1 MAQEEVKITFT
12 IDGIEKEVKSVE
24 ELQKEMSKLGK
35 ETKKVAQENTILA
48 KGKKA
53 FSEFKDTIKGATAGF
68 KGLGGAIKATG
79 LGLLLTMIASLVEYF
94 RSSEEGSRKLAIAME
109 AVGVITGKISEFF
122 QVLGEKIFAA
132 FTNPKQAIMD
142 FVSLIKEN
150 IINRFE
156 GLLELVPKLGKAI
169 SLLFQGKF
177 KEAGKTAADA
187 VGKVVLGVED
197 ITDKVGNAAEA
208 VVEFGKT
215 VVKEVKEA
223 VNVATALVDQFR
235 AIRDAQQALIV
246 DNAMLNKEMETQQK
260 IAEDTNRTYEERKE
274 ALERLGEA
282 QVKLAENLANQARL
296 EEDNLKLQIAQ
307 ESNYEKREELETQLA
322 EATAAR
328 IDAET
333 ALETRKLDAMR
344 ITAELELQEV
354 ERKQSIRDKLAEMEL
369 EDIENEFARAQAELE
384 AAEQRDLEELERLKA
399 TEEEKQR
406 VRDFYSKKTKKLKKE
421 EADFEKLLQQQVSD
435 ANLQVASQAL
445 GAVSKLVGEN
455 SAAGKAAAVAATT
468 IDTYLGAQK
477 AYTSQLIP
485 GDPTSPIRAAIAA
498 GVAVAGG
505 IANVAAILR
514 TPTPG
519 TGGGSAGGGSAPS
532 RPAIPAFDPAAA
544 LGGAAEADV
553 SEANVQ
559 TLGSQ
564 TGSAQAPVVRAYVV
578 SDEMTSQQEA
588 DAKISD
594 LARL

>member
-24 ELQKEMSKLGK
+24 ELQKEMNKLGK
-35 ETKKVAQENTILA
+35 ETKKVAQENTVLA

-53 FSEFKDTIKGATAGF
+53 FQEFKDTIKGATAGF

-79 LGLLLTMIASLVEYF
+79 LGLLVTVLASVVEYF

-109 AVGVITGKISEFF
+109 TLGVITNKISEFF
-122 QVLGEKIFAA
+122 QTLGGYIVDA
-132 FTNPKQAIMD
+132 FTNPKEALMS
-142 FVSLIKEN
+142 FVNLLKEN

-156 GLLELVPKLGKAI
+156 GLLELVPKLGEAI

-177 KEAGKTAADA
+177 KAAGKVAADA

-197 ITDKVGNAAEA
+197 VTDKVGGAVDA

-215 VVKEVKEA
+215 VVAEVKEA
-223 VNVATALVDQFR
+223 VAVATLLVDQFR

-246 DNAMLNKEMETQQK
+246 ENAQLNKEMETQQK
-260 IAEDTNRTYEERKE
+260 IAEDTNRTYEERKQ
-274 ALERLGEA
+274 ALENLGEA
-282 QVKLAENLANQARL
+282 QVKLAENLAKQAKL
-296 EEDNLKLQIAQ
+296 EEENLQLQIEQ
-307 ESNYEKREELETQLA
+307 EANYERREELETQLA

-333 ALETRKLDAMR
+333 ALETRRLDASR
-344 ITAELELQEV
+344 ITAELENEELARQ
-354 ERKQSIRDKLAEMEL
+354 QTIRDKLREMEI
-369 EDIENEFARAQAELE
+369 EDIDNIFRHAEAQLQAQMEADLLELN
-384 AAEQRDLEELERLKA
+384 QLKA
-399 TEEEKQR
+399 TEAEKEK
-406 VRDFYSKKTKKLKKE
+406 VIAFYSNQKKKIKKD
-421 EADFEKLLQQQVSD
+421 EADFEMMMQQMVSD

-445 GAVSKLVGEN
+445 GAVSQLVGEN
-455 SAAGKAAAVAATT
+455 TAAGKAAAIAATT

-505 IANVAAILR
+505 LANVAAIVK
-514 TPTPG
+514 TKTPG
-519 TGGGSAGGGSAPS
+519 PSTGGGGSTPT
-532 RPAIPAFDPAAA
+532 RPTVPTFDPTAGLAS
-544 LGGAAEADV
+544 AAEGQDIDFTEGPQAQG
-553 SEANVQ
+553 SSANGGVIK
-559 TLGSQ
+559 
-564 TGSAQAPVVRAYVV
+564 AYVV
-578 SDEMTSQQEA
+578 AEEMTTQQEA
-588 DAKISD
+588 DAKIND

>member
-1 MAQEEVKITFT
+1 MAEQEVKITFT

-24 ELQKEMSKLGK
+24 ELQKEMKNLGK
-35 ETKKVAQENTILA
+35 ETKKVAEENTILA

-53 FSEFKDTIKGATAGF
+53 FNEFKDTIKGATAGF

-79 LGLLLTMIASLVEYF
+79 IGLLLTAIASLVEYF

-109 AVGVITGKISEFF
+109 TVGVITNKISEFF
-122 QVLGEKIFAA
+122 QFLGEKIFAA

-142 FVSLIKEN
+142 FVQLVKDN
-150 IINRFE
+150 IITRFE

-197 ITDKVGNAAEA
+197 VTDKVGGAVDA

-223 VNVATALVDQFR
+223 VEVATLLVDQFR

-246 DNAMLNKEMETQQK
+246 DNALLNKEMETQQK
-260 IAEDTNRTYEERKE
+260 IAEDTNRTYEERKT
-274 ALERLGEA
+274 ALENLGEA
-282 QVKLAENLANQARL
+282 QVKLAENLAKQARL
-296 EEDNLKLQIAQ
+296 EEQNLRLQIEQ
-307 ESNYEKREELETQLA
+307 EANYEKREELETQLA

-333 ALETRKLDAMR
+333 ALETRRLDAQK
-344 ITAELELQEV
+344 ITAELEREEI
-354 ERKQSIRDKLAEMEL
+354 ERKQTIRDKLKEMEL

-384 AAEQRDLEELERLKA
+384 AQQQRDLEELDRLKA
-399 TEEEKQR
+399 TEEEKQK
-406 VRDFYSKKTKKLKKE
+406 VREFYTGKVKKLKKE
-421 EADFEKLLQQQVSD
+421 EADFEKLMQKQVSD

-445 GAVSKLVGEN
+445 GAVSQLVGEN
-455 SAAGKAAAVAATT
+455 TTAGKAAAIAATT

-505 IANVAAILR
+505 LANVAAIVK
-514 TPTPG
+514 TKTPG
-519 TGGGSAGGGSAPS
+519 TSGGSAGGSTPS
-532 RPAIPAFDPAAA
+532 RPSIPAFNPADALAA
-544 LGGAAEADV
+544 GFEAEGEAANEI
-553 SEANVQ
+553 
-559 TLGSQ
+559 TLGEQ
-564 TGSAQAPVVRAYVV
+564 TGSASANVVRAYVV
-578 SDEMTSQQEA
+578 SDEMTTQQEA
-588 DAKISD
+588 DAKIND

>member
-142 FVSLIKEN
+142 FVSLVKEN

-260 IAEDTNRTYEERKE
+260 IAEDTNRTYEERKA

-578 SDEMTSQQEA
+578 SDEMTTQQEA